1 MLKVRDFSMVS
12 WLGTKNIFVSATMRQ
27 LSKSK
32 EIVIG
37 VQGALHSPNNAPT
50 MVHGQ
55 AFQINT

>member
-1 MLKVRDFSMVS
+1 MFKVRDFSMVS

-32 EIVIG
+32 EIVVG

-50 MVHGQ
+50 MVHGPSG
-55 AFQINT
+55 FPN